1 MGVLYIVA
9 TPIGNLEDITL
20 RALRILREVG
30 LIATEDTRKT
40 RRLLTAYGIKTRL
53 TSYHEHS
60 SKAKLSHLLDQ
71 LRERDVALVS
81 EAGMPGLSDPG
92 YELVVAAVEEGVEV
106 VSIPGPSA
114 LTAALAVSALPIN
127 QFTFVGFLPRKKGER
142 VALLHSLALEQR
154 TIVAFEAPHRLR
166 TTLNDLARVL
176 GDRRITVVRE
186 LTKLYEEV
194 FRGTTG
200 QAAEHFE
207 QPKGE
212 FTLVVEGQKE
222 GKKPVPTSEVEE
234 ELRRLHS
241 QGLTAKEAM
250 SRLSKTTGLSRR
262 ELYRMWLGVAGRQ

>member
-71 LRERDVALVS
+71 LREKDVALVS

-142 VALLHSLALEQR
+142 IALLHSLALEQR

-166 TTLNDLARVL
+166 TTLKDLARVL

-241 QGLTAKEAM
+241 QGFTAKEAM

>member
-71 LRERDVALVS
+71 LREKDVALVS

-142 VALLHSLALEQR
+142 IALLHSLALEQR

>member
-30 LIATEDTRKT
+30 LIAAEDTRKT
-40 RRLLTAYGIKTRL
+40 RRLVTAYGIKTPL

-60 SKAKLSHLLDQ
+60 SKAKLSRLLDQ
-71 LRERDVALVS
+71 LREKDVALVS

-127 QFTFVGFLPRKKGER
+127 QFTFIGFLPRKKGER
-142 VALLHSLALEQR
+142 IALLYSLASEQR

-166 TTLNDLARVL
+166 TTLSDLARVL

-194 FRGTTG
+194 FRGTTS

-222 GKKPVPTSEVEE
+222 GKKPVATSEVEE
-234 ELRRLHS
+234 ELRSLHS
-241 QGLTAKEAM
+241 RGLTAKEAM